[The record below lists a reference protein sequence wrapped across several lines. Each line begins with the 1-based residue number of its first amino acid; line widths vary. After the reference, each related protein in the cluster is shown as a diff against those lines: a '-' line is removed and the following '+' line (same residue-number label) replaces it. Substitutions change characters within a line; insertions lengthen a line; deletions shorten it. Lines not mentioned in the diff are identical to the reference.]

1 MQDNDPFI
9 KVVEADRGC
18 LSQTVNT
25 YHDVALGVDLSSSD
39 HDPYDA
45 ASCPAAI

>member
-25 YHDVALGVDLSSSD
+25 YHAVALGVDEVEQL
-39 HDPYDA
+39 
-45 ASCPAAI
+45 